1 MHPNNF
7 IAYQINKQ
15 ENIMTIIRPFK
26 AIRPTPSLAD
36 KVISL
41 PYDVMNREE
50 ATKMAQDN
58 SMSFLHICR
67 SEIDLPDQNNPYD
80 ESVYLKAR
88 DNIKQFLEDGIF
100 LQDDEPTFYFYR
112 QTMGQNTQTGIVGC
126 VSVDDYLNDII
137 KKHEYTREEKEQ
149 DRIRHF
155 DICNAN
161 TEPVFLT
168 YRANEQLG
176 QLTDRYI
183 ASHDSEFN
191 IITNDGVGHIF
202 WVIRDNNV
210 KDMIVE
216 IFKSIS
222 ALYIADGHHR
232 SASACKVGL
241 KRREANPN
249 YTGDEEFNYFMAVI
263 FPDKDLNIYD
273 YNRVVRDLN
282 GHTTEAFLEAIEAAG
297 FSVEKKGDKIYQP
310 TKKHTIGMF
319 LDGTWY
325 ALTAEPKILSDHP
338 IDGLDVAILQKH
350 LLAPI
355 LGIEDPRTDKRIDF
369 VGGIR
374 GLSELEKRV
383 GADMTVAFAL
393 FPVTISDLLA
403 VSDNGMVMPPKSTWF
418 EPKLGSGLFVHQL

>member
-1 MHPNNF
+1 
-7 IAYQINKQ
+7 
-15 ENIMTIIRPFK
+15 MTIIRPFK
-26 AIRPTPSLAD
+26 AIRPTPALAD

-41 PYDVMNREE
+41 PYDVMNRDE
-50 ATKMAQDN
+50 ATKMAQN
-58 SMSFLHICR
+58 NAMSFLHICR
-67 SEIDLPDQNNPYD
+67 SEIDLPDQKNPYD

-88 DNIKQFLEDGIF
+88 DNIKRFLADGIL
-100 LQDDEPTFYFYR
+100 LQDDQPTFYIYR

-126 VSVDDYLNDII
+126 VSIDDYLNDVI

-168 YRANEQLG
+168 HRANEQLG
-176 QLTDRYI
+176 QLTDQYI
-183 ASHDSEFN
+183 STHEAEFS
-191 IITNDGVGHIF
+191 ITTNDNVGHIF

-210 KDMIVE
+210 RDTIVE
-216 IFKSIS
+216 LFKSIP

-249 YTGDEEFNYFMAVI
+249 YTGDEEFNFFMAVI

-282 GHTTEAFLEAIEAAG
+282 GHTPEAFLEAIETAG
-297 FSVEKKGDKIYQP
+297 FSLKKQGAEIYRP
-310 TKKHTIGMF
+310 TGKHTVGMF
-319 LDGTWY
+319 LDGEWY
-325 ALTAEPKILSDHP
+325 KLMAEPKIASDHP
-338 IDGLDVAILQKH
+338 IDGLDVAILQKY

-374 GLSELEKRV
+374 GLSELERRV
-383 GADMTVAFAL
+383 GTDMKVAFAL
-393 FPVTISDLLA
+393 YPVTISDLLN

-418 EPKLGSGLFVHQL
+418 EPKLGSGLFIHQL